1 MRYIFLILLF
11 TVNYASGQ
19 IISASAP
26 YRTFTTSG
34 GSGGTYLLDSFI
46 TANSAYSLRKLNSSY
61 PGSAVRIRE
70 SGGNTESD
78 IGFLSSGF
86 FDTTSFKTFVGANSG
101 YVVTWY
107 DQSGNGNNVTQSTT
121 GNQPLLTL
129 NSKGNIPGIVFDGSN
144 DVLDGGD
151 INDFMGLYLNNYIVA
166 TPTATNWGL
175 VNKSY
180 ASGVADRYGLIR
192 DASVLYNILM
202 IQTGS
207 DLSSSSAFSATT
219 IRLFEQYMNKQ
230 SDSNQLKA
238 NNTQLSAYT
247 SSIIDFDMNSTYSFL
262 IGGYNNSSGA
272 CCLSGYYFTGPIYEV
287 VIYRKKWEGYQRSAI
302 TNNINNHYSAY

>member
-1 MRYIFLILLF
+1 MRLLIIILLF
-11 TVNYASGQ
+11 SLNANGQ
-19 IISASAP
+19 IINGSAP
-26 YRTFTTSG
+26 YRPFSVSSG
-34 GSGGTYLLDSFI
+34 GGGTFLLDSFT

-61 PGSAVRIRE
+61 SGSAVRIRE

-86 FDTTSFKTFVGANSG
+86 FDTATFKTFVGVNSG

-121 GNQPLLTL
+121 SSQPLLTL
-129 NSKGNIPGIVFDGSN
+129 NSKGLNPGIVFDGSN
-144 DVLDGGD
+144 DVLNGGD

-180 ASGVADRYGLIR
+180 AGGVADRYGLIR
-192 DASVLYNILM
+192 DGSTLYNILM
-202 IQTGS
+202 IQAGS
-207 DLSSSSAFSATT
+207 DLSSSSAFSATS
-219 IRLFEQYMNKQ
+219 IRIFEQYMNKQ

-262 IGGYNNSSGA
+262 IGGYNNSSGT
-272 CCLSGYYFTGPIYEV
+272 CCLSGYYFTGPVYEV
-287 VIYRKKWEGYQRSAI
+287 VIFRKKWEGYQRNSI